1 MSKVA
6 IVIMLIAAGGM
17 IFGLSKQKAGAA
29 WGKPLAV
36 VCAIIALLCAV
47 GNIFSSGGPDVGQVR
62 EREMA
67 YQEIGAHKLGLFLAE
82 KYSDGAKA
90 IIIVEP
96 TLGAGATKPSAV
108 LDGLKKG
115 FGTAITVVDEI
126 SPAIP
131 ESAKNAFS
139 EEMPMGEG
147 GEGGEMLPP
156 LEFWFT
162 AKIFDDLVKKN
173 ADKCDIII
181 TTIGLPMDLGAM
193 KFWTMKKRPDLA
205 LASGSVYELKK
216 AIAGKA
222 IVAAVTYNPKAVYDE
237 KNPPADLDAAFDK
250 RYLLVTPDNI
260 STIAGQYGDL
270 FKK

>member
-1 MSKVA
+1 MSKLA
-6 IVIMLIAAGGM
+6 IVIMLIAAAGM

-36 VCAIIALLCAV
+36 VCAIVALLCAL
-47 GNIFSSGGPDVGQVR
+47 GNIFTSGGPDVAQVR
-62 EREMA
+62 DREMA
-67 YQEIGAHKLGLFLAE
+67 YQKIGAQKLGLFLAE
-82 KYSDGAKA
+82 KYSGAKA

-96 TLGAGATKPSAV
+96 TLSAGAVKPSAV
-108 LDGLKKG
+108 LDGLKAG
-115 FGTAITVVDEI
+115 FGTSITIVEEI
-126 SPAIP
+126 SPDIP
-131 ESAKNAFS
+131 ESARNAFS
-139 EEMPMGEG
+139 EEMPMDEG

-162 AKIFDDLVKKN
+162 AKIFDEMVKKN
-173 ADKCDIII
+173 TDKCDLIV

-193 KFWTMKKRPDLA
+193 KFWTMKKRPNLA

-216 AIAGKA
+216 AIAGEA

-250 RYLLVTPDNI
+250 RYLLVTPENI
-260 STIAGQYGDL
+260 ASVAGQYGDL